1 MRTMLLFVIL
11 ISSLTLKAQTFL
23 PTGIMGYTQRI
34 VFGNTSYS
42 FENTANKKWS
52 LSTYSGI
59 STGFSFFNGF
69 DGSFL
74 AAPLGLQLNR
84 RLNNNLYAF
93 AGVSAAPAYI
103 NFNRSFLSA
112 NVHPWNPNNGFLNSG
127 DLGMSAGAELGLIY
141 VNDAKTFSFSGSFS
155 VQRSS
160 YPAFPYQQMNAAKP
174 NRVIQEKR

>member
-1 MRTMLLFVIL
+1 MRAMLVFVIL
-11 ISSLTLKAQTFL
+11 ISSVTIKAQTFL
-23 PTGIMGYTQRI
+23 PAGMMGYSQRI
-34 VFGNTSYS
+34 SFGNNPYS
-42 FENTANKKWS
+42 FENIANKKWS

-69 DGSFL
+69 HGTFL

-93 AGVSAAPAYI
+93 AGISAVPAYI

-112 NVHPWNPNNGFLNSG
+112 DVRQWYPNNGFNSG
-127 DLGMSAGAELGLIY
+127 SLGMSAGAELGLMY

-160 YPAFPYQQMNAAKP
+160 YPAFPYQQMSTVKP
-174 NRVIQEKR
+174 NRVIQSNK

>member
-1 MRTMLLFVIL
+1 MLVFVIL
-11 ISSLTLKAQTFL
+11 ISSVTLKAQTFL
-23 PTGIMGYTQRI
+23 PGGMMGYTQRI
-34 VFGNTSYS
+34 GFGNNPYS
-42 FENTANKKWS
+42 FENIANKKWS

-69 DGSFL
+69 QGTFL

-93 AGVSAAPAYI
+93 AGISVAPAYV

-112 NVHPWNPNNGFLNSG
+112 DVHQWYPNNGFLNSG
-127 DLGMSAGAELGLIY
+127 SPGMSSGAELGLMY

-160 YPAFPYQQMNAAKP
+160 YPAFPYQQTGSVKP
-174 NRVIQEKR
+174 NRVFQAKK